1 MSEEESCE
9 YLEKTTK
16 GYGCKLRNQILPI
29 AEMTSKCSNPD
40 LFDMCIDAYN
50 SLSRGQEAID
60 DESTDSFLWLMES
73 ANQFEN
79 LGEIDNTINVVV
91 KAIEFALS
99 KTLAEKAYTFYCY
112 GRAAYE
118 EGVESN
124 DSYVSN
130 PDVERQ
136 LVEAGE
142 SIIETMKELKEESLV
157 SDFQAE
163 LKVSVLGGV
172 SLKEAGKDESKDL
185 VYSHGKSLYTKKAQ
199 EYKEGAE
206 KYIKSGISGVAVI
219 FACMGAISDLML
231 GKPKEGMAYLT
242 KLASDSA
249 THNEFTDNPCFK
261 WTKLVFK
268 AQVEKNIDAI
278 ERAQT
283 IFLEIPWSYKDDR
296 EFARRAMDSVQLRLS
311 GQSGNVQ

>member
-9 YLEKTTK
+9 YLEKITK

-29 AEMTSKCSNPD
+29 ADMTSKCSNPN
-40 LFDMCIDAYN
+40 LFDMCVDAYN
-50 SLSRGQEAID
+50 SLARGQEAID
-60 DESTDSFLWLMES
+60 EGSTDSFLWLMES

-99 KTLAEKAYTFYCY
+99 KTLGEKAYTFYCY

-136 LVEAGE
+136 LVDAGE
-142 SIIETMKELKEESLV
+142 SIIETMKELKEGSLE

-163 LKVSVLGGV
+163 LKASVLGGV
-172 SLKEAGKDESKDL
+172 SLKKAGKDESKDL
-185 VYSHGKSLYTKKAQ
+185 VYSHGRSLYTKKAQ

-206 KYIKSGISGVAVI
+206 KYINTGIPGTAVV

-231 GKPKEGMAYLT
+231 GKPKEGIAYLT

-249 THNEFTDNPCFK
+249 IHNEFTDNPCFK

-278 ERAQT
+278 VRAQ
-283 IFLEIPWSYKDDR
+283 ILFLEIPWSYKDDR

-311 GQSGNVQ
+311 GQSGSVQ